1 MGQAC
6 FKDPQYTTSHPDEA
20 CPIFSRECSHAV
32 YSHWLVASWGIA
44 CYAGMIFYFLDLPN
58 AGYYLSNQKLAF
70 QDEL

>member
-32 YSHWLVASWGIA
+32 SKRCLVAVVQSRLCPDDILFFGSPLKRGEVISF
-44 CYAGMIFYFLDLPN
+44 I
-58 AGYYLSNQKLAF
+58 S
-70 QDEL
+70 